1 MSTNSDSSKP
11 SEHRKRSA
19 SPRHEPEHGKR
30 SASPRQESE
39 HRRTSA
45 SPLHESE
52 HRKRS
57 ASPRQES
64 EHGKRGASPRHEPEH
79 RRRSAS
85 PRQECDPPLSK
96 QSKLDDEKDGE
107 IDSSQRIDKDALED
121 SPDNNGAAGPDKQR
135 NGDGTNGTQA
145 DCGSGSRASAKEGRS
160 DAPPHT
166 AQLGD
171 TTGSENGCQ
180 PSTSRKERSDSA
192 AIAAAEALASLTG
205 GGDGDADSKEMPCS
219 SKQAFGGK
227 LTDKSNRPSCSKE
240 SAKPE
245 RGQHAESA
253 AADSSSSLLNCA
265 EREDE
270 EQAHYMDEED
280 DSLPGS
286 SSTASSSVASD
297 NEDNEDGE
305 CAIVSVKMAPE
316 VRQSVALLAQ
326 VQMRLD
332 ALEKKGARLHQRL
345 EMKMGRQ
352 RRPHLDQRG
361 AITQTIPGFWVTALL
376 NHPHLSAHIDEN
388 DEDALSYMTN
398 LEIETFK
405 NNKLGYRIC
414 FHFRR
419 NPFFQN
425 KVIVKELHLGMGGS
439 PVSFSNPILW
449 HRGQNLTGNGESRR
463 SSRGV
468 YQSFF
473 QWFSDH
479 SSPGGDD
486 IAQILKDDLY
496 RNPLR
501 YYLTP
506 LWEPRENGST
516 PKPQDN
522 SNGDECVIISD
533 SDDDQEVVSQD
544 QCQEQEE
551 TNDDGGDDDGQD
563 AGSDDSEQE
572 TGEYSLEEREEEE
585 VDVEE
590 VDESR
595 DSSGCEVRG
604 QGLEEEDDVDIN
616 EEEEE
621 AEDEN

>member
-1 MSTNSDSSKP
+1 MNTNSDSSKP
-11 SEHRKRSA
+11 SELK
-19 SPRHEPEHGKR
+19 KR
-30 SASPRQESE
+30 SASPRQESD
-39 HRRTSA
+39 S
-45 SPLHESE
+45 
-52 HRKRS
+52 
-57 ASPRQES
+57 
-64 EHGKRGASPRHEPEH
+64 
-79 RRRSAS
+79 
-85 PRQECDPPLSK
+85 PLSK
-96 QSKLDDEKDGE
+96 QSKVDDEKDRE
-107 IDSSQRIDKDALED
+107 IDSSQRADKDVAQDKYED
-121 SPDNNGAAGPDKQR
+121 SPPDNNSVVEGDKQR
-135 NGDGTNGTQA
+135 YGGGTNGTQSTSDA
-145 DCGSGSRASAKEGRS
+145 DGGSDSRVSAKEGKL
-160 DAPPHT
+160 DALTHT
-166 AQLGD
+166 DEVGD
-171 TTGSENGCQ
+171 AAESENGCQ
-180 PSTSRKERSDSA
+180 PSTSHKEQSDSA

-205 GGDGDADSKEMPCS
+205 VGDVDDDSKEMPCS
-219 SKQAFGGK
+219 SKQAFGRK
-227 LTDKSNRPSCSKE
+227 LADKFNRPSCSKE
-240 SAKPE
+240 STKPE
-245 RGQHAESA
+245 RGQHAEAA

-270 EQAHYMDEED
+270 EQVHYMDEED

-286 SSTASSSVASD
+286 SSTASSSIASD
-297 NEDNEDGE
+297 NDDNEDGE

-463 SSRGV
+463 TSRGV

-473 QWFSDH
+473 HWFSDH

-516 PKPQDN
+516 PKPPDN

-544 QCQEQEE
+544 QCQEPEE
-551 TNDDGGDDDGQD
+551 EVDDGGEDNGQV

-572 TGEYSLEEREEEE
+572 AGEYSLEEREEEE

-604 QGLEEEDDVDIN
+604 QGLEEEEDIDIN
-616 EEEEE
+616 EDVEEE